1 MIILWLDNGK
11 LVARVDDRQ
20 GIAER
25 SGAVERGKINPFP
38 FQTLP
43 MASIR
48 ANARKVICIGRNYA
62 YVFHF
67 QSGLLP
73 I

>member
-1 MIILWLDNGK
+1 VSHKSDSQSTEASTDSPPRPSFITALK
-11 LVARVDDRQ
+11 
-20 GIAER
+20 
-25 SGAVERGKINPFP
+25 
-38 FQTLP
+38 LP

-62 YVFHF
+62 YTFHF
-67 QSGLLP
+67 YSPNIMPSRLTDILSIQGT